1 MTVNLDSE
9 PRWRRLGWTSVR
21 RGCLIPRPAD
31 GGRTRQRAR
40 AVAPSRLLA
49 FGAQRL
55 PIGIV
60 ITVVSVILIV
70 HAAKT
75 GRFWPWGFI
84 ILFLPLAGAIA
95 YVLVELVPQW
105 LGSSAARRA
114 GGRFAG
120 AVDPTRRYRRL
131 QGELDLVDTIANRAA
146 LAEECL
152 ALGKFDEALAH
163 YDAILAK
170 PQGDEPA
177 FMLGK
182 ARAEYGLGNAAAA
195 LSSLTEIERRWP
207 DYRSVDA
214 RLLLAMA
221 LEQAGRAEEA
231 LAAYADV
238 AATYPGVEPRVRQAQ
253 LLQRLGREAEAR
265 AVAEEVARSLG
276 RAPAH
281 VRRRQAEWLAAARR
295 IAGA

>member
-1 MTVNLDSE
+1 MS
-9 PRWRRLGWTSVR
+9 
-21 RGCLIPRPAD
+21 
-31 GGRTRQRAR
+31 
-40 AVAPSRLLA
+40 
-49 FGAQRL
+49 
-55 PIGIV
+55 IGIV
-60 ITVVSVILIV
+60 ITVISVVLIV

-84 ILFLPLAGAIA
+84 ILFLPLAGAVA
-95 YVLVELVPQW
+95 YILVELVPEW
-105 LGSSAARRA
+105 LGSSTARRA
-114 GGRFAG
+114 RFRFAG
-120 AVDPTRRYRRL
+120 AVDPSRRYRQARDA
-131 QGELDLVDTIANRAA
+131 LDLVDTIANRAA

-152 ALGKFDEALAH
+152 ALGKFDEALAQ

-170 PQGDEPA
+170 PQGDEPG

-195 LSSLTEIERRWP
+195 LSSLAEIARRWA
-207 DYRSVDA
+207 DYRSEDA
-214 RLLLAMA
+214 HLLLAMT

-265 AVAEEVARSLG
+265 AVAAEVAKSLG